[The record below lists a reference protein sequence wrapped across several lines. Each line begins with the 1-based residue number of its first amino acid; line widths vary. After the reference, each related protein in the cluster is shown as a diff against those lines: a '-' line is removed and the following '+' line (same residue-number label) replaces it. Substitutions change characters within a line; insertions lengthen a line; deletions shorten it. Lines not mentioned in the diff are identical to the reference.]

1 MQGGPSARLLL
12 FGVLLMDGIS
22 IRQAR
27 IDEAGAIRAL
37 VRAAYA
43 KWVPV
48 IGREPRPMLADYE
61 AAVQLHRFD
70 LVEVLGQ
77 LVALIET
84 ELREGHLWVE
94 NIAVQPERQGQGLG
108 RLLLAHAEGQ
118 ARAAGVV
125 EIRLLTNGKMAAN
138 RRLYASVGYV
148 EDREEPF
155 GDGTVVCLSKRV
167 G

>member
-1 MQGGPSARLLL
+1 
-12 FGVLLMDGIS
+12 MDGIS

-27 IDEAGAIRAL
+27 MDEAGAIRAL

-48 IGREPRPMLADYE
+48 IGREPRPMLADYAE
-61 AAVQLHRFD
+61 ALQRHRFD
-70 LVEVLGQ
+70 LVEASGQ

-94 NIAVQPERQGQGLG
+94 NIAVRPELQGQGLG
-108 RLLLAHAEGQ
+108 RQLLAHADAL
-118 ARAAGVV
+118 ARAAGVS

-138 RRLYASVGYV
+138 RRLYASVGFR

-155 GDGTVVCLSKRV
+155 GDGTVVYLSKRV

>member
-1 MQGGPSARLLL
+1 
-12 FGVLLMDGIS
+12 MDGIS

-27 IDEAGAIRAL
+27 TDEAGEIRAL
-37 VRAAYA
+37 VRVAYA

-61 AAVQLHRFD
+61 HAVRRHRFD
-70 LVEVLGQ
+70 LVEAEGQ
-77 LVALIET
+77 LVALLET
-84 ELREGHLWVE
+84 EVREGHLWVE

-108 RLLLAHAEGQ
+108 RLLLKHADGL
-118 ARAAGVV
+118 ARAAGVA
-125 EIRLLTNGKMAAN
+125 EIRLLTNGKMKAN

-155 GDGTVVCLSKRV
+155 GDGTVVYLSKRV